1 MQVLQPPRWS
11 GRLEHK
17 PPSKAIHDGRC
28 DCNGAATSVAEIP
41 MDEASSASFCPHGT
55 CSHLP
60 FPLEEI
66 ERRIGYRFIDRT
78 LLAQALVHASVA
90 NTRVASNERLEFL
103 GDAILGAIVCEHLY
117 RRFPEELEG
126 GLTKVKSN
134 AVSRRVCADVSMEY
148 GLADAVQLGKG
159 MGDRSQLPVSLLA
172 ALFESVVGA
181 MYLDGGIEPA
191 RAFVLGALSER
202 IEQSARLGHQQNFK
216 SVLQQTL
223 QQQNLGA
230 VSYVILNER
239 GPDHAKEFE
248 ICVDLSGTRYPGCWG
263 LSKKSAEQMAA
274 LEALIA
280 LGIVERAENGE
291 VRVLP
296 AA

>member
-1 MQVLQPPRWS
+1 MVAAPGARAS
-11 GRLEHK
+11 V
-17 PPSKAIHDGRC
+17 HDLPEGRC
-28 DCNGAATSVAEIP
+28 ACTGAAARAAEVS
-41 MDEASSASFCPHGT
+41 MDEVSSASLSDAS
-55 CSHLP
+55 CSREACTLD
-60 FPLEEI
+60 EI
-66 ERRIGYRFIDRT
+66 ERRVGYRFRNQT
-78 LLAQALVHASVA
+78 LLAQALVHASIA
-90 NTRVASNERLEFL
+90 NSRVASNERLEFL
-103 GDAILGAIVCEHLY
+103 GDAILGAIVCDHLY

-134 AVSRRVCADVSMEY
+134 AVSRRVCADVAIEY

-191 RAFVLGALSER
+191 RAFVLGSLSER

-216 SVLQQTL
+216 SVLQQAL

-263 LSKKSAEQMAA
+263 LSKKAAEQMAA

-291 VRVLP
+291 VRMLP